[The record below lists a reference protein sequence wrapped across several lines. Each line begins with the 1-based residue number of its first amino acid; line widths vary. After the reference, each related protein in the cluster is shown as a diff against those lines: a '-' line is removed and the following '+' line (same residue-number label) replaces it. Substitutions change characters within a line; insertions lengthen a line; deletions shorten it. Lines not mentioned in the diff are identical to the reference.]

1 MSEAP
6 GAIDTG
12 FRAALRRLDAAGR
25 LVKVTQPLDVVDEVG
40 GAMKAADGG
49 LALLFEAP
57 ASRGIGH
64 PIPVLGNF
72 LSCAA
77 NVEAA
82 LGLDRH
88 QIRQVMLRALDRPLP
103 PAASPGGSGP
113 VPAQERVIAADDIDL
128 GADLPVLRHSPDDG
142 GRFVTAGVVIV
153 RDPDTGVHNASYHRL
168 QLIAR
173 NLTAIKLDYGRHLR
187 GAFESAQAA
196 GAPLPIA
203 VCVGTDVALMYAGA
217 YMGSQMPADADELAA
232 AGGLKGEPLALAPC
246 LTQPLA
252 VPAETEIVIEG
263 VVHPD
268 RTAPEGP
275 FGEFVGYLSDSG
287 PAPVFEATALTMRRD
302 PVYHAIN
309 GAGRETVMLRKHVLE
324 ASALRALRQANPIV
338 ADAELTAGG
347 LYRFHLVI
355 QVAKRSA
362 RDEGMQRNA
371 MLAAFAALK
380 DLDQVVVVDDDIDI
394 TDTDQVEYAV
404 ATRVEG
410 SKDIVFMPGMRG
422 HEYVRVSDGG
432 VRTKVGID
440 ATVPFD
446 YRDRFAGV
454 RFAEVALDPAATS
467 SDPGSSRLSWLQ
479 PRKVGDS

>member
-12 FRAALRRLDAAGR
+12 FRAALGRLDAAGR
-25 LVKVTQPLDVVDEVG
+25 LVKVAQPLDVVDEVG

-49 LALLFEAP
+49 SALLFEAP
-57 ASRGIGH
+57 AGRGVGH

-88 QIRQVMLRALDRPLP
+88 QIRQVMLRALDHPLAP
-103 PAASPGGSGP
+103 VTAPGGP

-168 QLIAR
+168 QLIDR

-187 GAFESAQAA
+187 QAFESAQAA

-232 AGGLKGEPLALAPC
+232 AGGLKGEPLELAPC
-246 LTQPLA
+246 LTQSLA

-324 ASALRALRQANPIV
+324 ASALRALRQANSIV

-380 DLDQVVVVDDDIDI
+380 DLDQVIVVDDDIDI

-410 SKDIVFMPGMRG
+410 AKDIVFMPGMRG

-446 YRDRFAGV
+446 ARDRFAGV
-454 RFAEVALDPAATS
+454 RFAEATLDPAATS
-467 SDPGSSRLSWLQ
+467 SEPGSSRLSWLR
-479 PRKVGDS
+479 PPKAGDS

>member
-6 GAIDTG
+6 GTIDTG
-12 FRAALRRLDAAGR
+12 FRAALGRLDAAGR
-25 LVKVTQPLDVVDEVG
+25 LTKVAQPLDVVDEVAG
-40 GAMKAADGG
+40 VMKTADGG
-49 LALLFEAP
+49 PALLFEAA
-57 ASRGIGH
+57 ASGGVGH

-88 QIRQVMLRALDRPLP
+88 QIRQVMLRALDRPLSP
-103 PAASPGGSGP
+103 VTAPAGSAP
-113 VPAQERVIAADDIDL
+113 PAQERVIAAADIDL
-128 GADLPVLRHSPDDG
+128 GADLPVLRHSPEDG

-153 RDPDTGVHNASYHRL
+153 RDPRTGVHNASYHRL
-168 QLIAR
+168 QLIDR
-173 NLTAIKLDYGRHLR
+173 NRTAIKLDYGRHLR
-187 GAFESAQAA
+187 QAFESSQAA
-196 GAPLPIA
+196 GQTLPIA

-232 AGGLKGEPLALAPC
+232 AGGLKGAPLELAPC

-268 RTAPEGP
+268 QTAPEGP

-355 QVAKRSA
+355 QVAKRSR

-380 DLDQVVVVDDDIDI
+380 DLDQVIVVDDDIDI
-394 TDTDQVEYAV
+394 TDTDHVEYAV
-404 ATRVEG
+404 ATRVEA

-440 ATVPFD
+440 ATVPFND
-446 YRDRFAGV
+446 RDRFTAVG
-454 RFAEVALDPAATS
+454 FAEVHLNPATS
-467 SDPGSSRLSWLQ
+467 HSEPGSSRLPWL
-479 PRKVGDS
+479 R